1 MSSSRLLVVR
11 HAPVAVQG
19 VCYGQSEVPT
29 LVGAQ
34 ETCERI
40 MGQLDGAPRIDRVW
54 ASPWAR
60 AREPGIA
67 VAAILRVPFSVD
79 ARLSEL
85 DFGEWEGRRYAELE
99 SDARFGEWMR
109 NWQEASPPGGER
121 LEDLVFRVRSW
132 RDEAL
137 RPGEAALAL
146 THAGV
151 VRALRADARGVTY
164 VSIAS
169 EPVEPLVV
177 EAVVGRAARFSR

>member
-1 MSSSRLLVVR
+1 MTGPYLLVAR
-11 HAPVAVQG
+11 HAPVAVEG

-29 LVGAQ
+29 LVDAQ
-34 ETCERI
+34 EASERI
-40 MGQLDGAPRIDRVW
+40 IGQLEGARRIERVW

-60 AREPGIA
+60 AREPAIA
-67 VAAILRVPFSVD
+67 VAATLRVPVTID

-99 SDARFGEWMR
+99 SDERFGAWMR
-109 NWQEASPPGGER
+109 DWQEASPPGGER
-121 LEDLVFRVRSW
+121 LEDLMLRVRSW

-137 RPGEAALAL
+137 RRGEAVLTL

-164 VSIAS
+164 VSIAR
-169 EPVEPLVV
+169 EPVEPLVL
-177 EAVVGRAARFSR
+177 EAVAGQELCVSR